1 MALASDCQRS
11 YLSKRFWKAPSGPLG
26 LTNQRAVVFCAVL
39 RWLYTTPEFQRTQ
52 PTTWEADQAAWRAA
66 LERFVEGRR
75 RLDKVDARGLV
86 WV

>member
-1 MALASDCQRS
+1 V
-11 YLSKRFWKAPSGPLG
+11 LG
-26 LTNQRAVVFCAVL
+26 SVP

-66 LERFVEGRR
+66 LERFVEEGHRP
-75 RLDKVDARGLV
+75 DKVDARGLV